1 MSSLVL
7 KRASASRSSGEWNDD
22 DFDVLA
28 RRRRRPH
35 HEGRR
40 CADRHVM
47 DVDARVRIPRG
58 PHTDAR
64 LRADA
69 RGRDGGVRQE
79 LAAAVSAVEAKTEVE
94 TTSILPSKMK
104 TARSWRGIFAFT
116 HLAREGRMTV
126 TIGRRELLVALGG
139 AAAWPL
145 AARAQQSNRMR
156 RIGVLMGLSE
166 SDPEAQSRIAAFRK
180 TLQDLGWTEA
190 RNVRT
195 DYYWA
200 AGDIDRT
207 HALAKELVSSALDV
221 IVVNTPPG
229 LSALRVETH
238 TISIVFVQV
247 LDASESTV
255 VLNPARPESNVTGF
269 TNFYE
274 YAVSGKWLALL
285 KEIAPSVSRVA
296 ILQNPNHPSWAGYQG
311 SIAKAAP
318 LLGVQPI
325 RAHVY
330 TPADIDNILDAL
342 AREPNGGLLVLPDT
356 FTTVHRDK
364 IVALADHHRLPA
376 VYPLR
381 FFATSGG
388 LMAYG
393 ADLVELLRL
402 SASYVDRILRGA
414 RPSDLPVKSSSKFE
428 LIIN

>member
-1 MSSLVL
+1 MM
-7 KRASASRSSGEWNDD
+7 
-22 DFDVLA
+22 
-28 RRRRRPH
+28 RRR
-35 HEGRR
+35 EF
-40 CADRHVM
+40 
-47 DVDARVRIPRG
+47 I
-58 PHTDAR
+58 T
-64 LRADA
+64 L
-69 RGRDGGVRQE
+69 
-79 LAAAVSAVEAKTEVE
+79 
-94 TTSILPSKMK
+94 
-104 TARSWRGIFAFT
+104 
-116 HLAREGRMTV
+116 
-126 TIGRRELLVALGG
+126 LGG
-139 AAAWPL
+139 AAAAWPL
-145 AARAQQSNRMR
+145 AARAQQGERVR
-156 RIGVLMGLSE
+156 RIGALMTLAAD
-166 SDPEAQSRIAAFRK
+166 DPEGQGRLRAFVQE
-180 TLQDLGWTEA
+180 LQQLGWIDG
-190 RNVRT
+190 RNVQA

-207 HALAKELVSSALDV
+207 HALAKELVRSAPDV

-238 TISIVFVQV
+238 TIPIVFVQV

-296 ILQNPNHPSWAGYQG
+296 TLQNPNHPSWVGYQG
-311 SIAKAAP
+311 SIAKTAP

-325 RAHVY
+325 PAHVY
-330 TPADIDNILDAL
+330 TPADIDNVLDAL

-381 FFATSGG
+381 FFATGGG

-414 RPSDLPVKSSSKFE
+414 RPSDLPVQSSTKFE
-428 LIIN
+428 LVINLKTAKALGIEVPPTLLARADEVIE